1 MINNYGS
8 SYLDKNRS
16 DTNVILIFDFDSYLH
31 RLILE
36 YCMFRN
42 KICVEFDSQTNYL
55 DSIRIIRN
63 KNEEILNFLV
73 TVLEI
78 SKISYGYRLDNNTK
92 LFQNVFIIFTKFI
105 RILAERKSVSINY
118 GCKGLFDSN
127 HLYSDGNLII
137 IFSILVVG
145 IFVILLDGQ
154 FLVTFGESVTIKPTN
169 NKVVILNFDDNRK
182 SQFTQV
188 KPVLDKYGFKATF
201 YVVCKYLDNKKGFMN
216 WTELETL
223 YKEGH
228 NVGSHTMNHANLS
241 QSSKKSLEYQIGQSK
256 ECLQEHGINA
266 TSFAYP
272 FDKGSDNKTVINIV
286 SKYYELAR
294 TASSPLTYLHCDGW
308 KDKSN
313 QTDCRTYTN
322 NGKLNYANQYSIR
335 GWSHDLSRRENS
347 YDDPALYDR
356 FIQVVNS
363 QSNYNMK
370 GTIKAI
376 PIIIY
381 HRAGDKGTDY
391 NTDLDLFDKEM
402 KYLHNGN
409 FTVLTMAD
417 LGYDKKSNYLYVK

>member
-1 MINNYGS
+1 M
-8 SYLDKNRS
+8 KRS
-16 DTNVILIFDFDSYLH
+16 
-31 RLILE
+31 
-36 YCMFRN
+36 
-42 KICVEFDSQTNYL
+42 
-55 DSIRIIRN
+55 
-63 KNEEILNFLV
+63 
-73 TVLEI
+73 
-78 SKISYGYRLDNNTK
+78 
-92 LFQNVFIIFTKFI
+92 
-105 RILAERKSVSINY
+105 SVSINY

-127 HLYSDGNLII
+127 QLYSNGNLII

-154 FLVTFGESVTIKPTN
+154 FLVTFGESVTINPTN

-241 QSSKKSLEYQIGQSK
+241 ESSKKSLEYQIGQSK

-417 LGYDKKSNYLYVK
+417 LGYDKKSNYLYIK